1 MQGCRILCVP
11 DPARDRGWNG
21 QAMSCETW
29 EPGHRPCRPGA
40 REKAARR
47 ARSGIDHR
55 RRGRFI
61 AAAARDGP
69 VAPRTRGSAMTRKGF
84 VTCIA
89 RERTPAVRP
98 WQIVAPGILPF
109 RETGPAIRLLRAQA
123 QEVPAF
129 RSGSRCGRH
138 LFQHPAEPCRD
149 GNHKTG
155 NPETENHSQTLRRFL
170 QAGRRSLQPV
180 AAEETPK
187 PLRRRRLWSGMR
199 ATRYSAPGSGMS
211 PNPAM
216 VQS

>member
-1 MQGCRILCVP
+1 MGKPC
-11 DPARDRGWNG
+11 PARRGSRVIARVG
-21 QAMSCETW
+21 
-29 EPGHRPCRPGA
+29 PGHGQ
-40 REKAARR
+40 KQ
-47 ARSGIDHR
+47 
-55 RRGRFI
+55 
-61 AAAARDGP
+61 AAAHVRVSTTGAGEGSSQSPARDGP
-69 VAPRTRGSAMTRKGF
+69 IAPRTRGGAMARKGF

-89 RERTPAVRP
+89 RERAPAVRP

-109 RETGPAIRLLRAQA
+109 RETGPAIRLLRAPA
-123 QEVPAF
+123 KEVPAF

-155 NPETENHSQTLRRFL
+155 NPETENHSLTLRRFL
-170 QAGRRSLQPV
+170 QAGLRSLRPV

-199 ATRYSAPGSGMS
+199 ATRYSAPGRGMS